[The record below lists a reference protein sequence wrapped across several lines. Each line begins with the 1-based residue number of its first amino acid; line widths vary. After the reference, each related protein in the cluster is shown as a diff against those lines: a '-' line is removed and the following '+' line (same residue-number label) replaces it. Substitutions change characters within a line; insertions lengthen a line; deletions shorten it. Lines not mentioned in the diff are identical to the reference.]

1 MQFVHCILRIIAILV
16 DNKSKSRWI
25 SAQIVPRLH
34 FNIICELLMVYTHTE
49 SSNRLIIMG
58 SVR

>member
-1 MQFVHCILRIIAILV
+1 
-16 DNKSKSRWI
+16 
-25 SAQIVPRLH
+25 
-34 FNIICELLMVYTHTE
+34 MVYTHTE